1 MDARRLVQRLLVA
14 QVRVNRDS
22 FTGDGEERQTAR
34 MVTAP
39 GMVKVFPPL
48 TCMKSQNIPIGAEES
63 DWGSRL
69 LPCISMPRSQPK
81 MMEQEHKRK

>member
-1 MDARRLVQRLLVA
+1 MEAGRLVQRLSVA
-14 QVRVNRDS
+14 QICVNRDS

-39 GMVKVFPPL
+39 GMVKMFPPL
-48 TCMKSQNIPIGAEES
+48 TCMKAQNIPIGAEEP

-69 LPCISMPRSQPK
+69 LPCISMPRNQPE
-81 MMEQEHKRK
+81 MME